1 MLTWFKRW
9 RKLRGG
15 RWLRIDMVQYGSY
28 VPDDWIKIDDHTCVA
43 FFKQFNNRIL
53 DEESYGVGGS
63 KDENSFKKSV

>member
-53 DEESYGVGGS
+53 DEERQQGS
-63 KDENSFKKSV
+63 NEIDER